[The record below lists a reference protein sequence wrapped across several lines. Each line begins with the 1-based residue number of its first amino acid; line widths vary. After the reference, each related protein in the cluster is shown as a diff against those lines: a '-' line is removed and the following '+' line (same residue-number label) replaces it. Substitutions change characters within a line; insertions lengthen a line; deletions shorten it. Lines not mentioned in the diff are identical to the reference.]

1 MARKKIRQKPQKKK
15 DSFKHRFF
23 NLKEEIAPLPFNT
36 LQYILGILVLF
47 ASFLVYLKT
56 LTPDI
61 GFHDSGDMIPASFHL
76 GICHPPGYPFYN
88 LFGKLFSTLLPI
100 GNIAYRFN
108 LMSAIF
114 ASLACMMV
122 YFISLK
128 VGTGLKPGTDL
139 KSGSGNRFKTWS
151 RFKTWNR
158 FKTWKWEVESNN
170 GNRDFSL
177 FTFHFSL
184 IIPAVVAAFMLC
196 FAITFWEQAVIAEK
210 YALNALFATL
220 LIFILLKWQE
230 TIVEV
235 KNPKSKIQ
243 NPKFYLYLFALTLG
257 LSFTHHMQTIY
268 LVPASIFFITI
279 AWWQNKKPSTLN
291 LEPSILI
298 KLICCFVLPLFLYL
312 YLPLRA
318 SVHPPLNWGDP
329 VTFPRFMDYI
339 TLKAYA
345 HFFVSSPQIW
355 LQNLQHHLT
364 NFFPHQFT
372 IWIVPLGIVGLILLI
387 AEKRRTGIFL
397 LLILLTDIAASIRY
411 GISNIEDYYIPGY
424 IIFSIFIGYGLMG
437 TARLIPKPLLITP
450 FILLPIIPYTTHH
463 FHCDHRNYFF
473 AHDLGVS
480 LIKNLDENAA
490 LFIKGDVN
498 GFPVWYLHYVENK
511 RQDVALI
518 DTPFLFQDWYAKEI
532 KYKYRDMKFELYP
545 TSATELG
552 LARFNEILTQTFDKR
567 PCYQYSDEPVP
578 KGFSTIPVWFFLKIL
593 KDNTPKVTILK
604 ELEKGATE
612 IILRGTNAPEVSKD
626 EKAFDIIRNCAG
638 GYNNRG
644 NNYLGMELY
653 EKAIE
658 ELNKSA
664 KIDANLPI
672 VHYNLGRA
680 YSGKKM
686 ISEAITNFK
695 KALELNPN
703 LTDIHRRMALLYEG
717 SGQVDEAISEYLEEV
732 KIAPSIELYTT
743 LARLYYGKKEIN
755 KVIEQCQ
762 NILRLDPNNYEALKN
777 MASLYFTQNR
787 LEEAKRAF
795 TTLLSKYPNDGYAQN
810 MLRTIQNKT
819 P

>member
-1 MARKKIRQKPQKKK
+1 MAKKKIRQKPQKKK
-15 DSFKHRFF
+15 DSFRHRFF
-23 NLKEEIAPLPFNT
+23 NLKEEVVSLPFNT
-36 LQYILGILVLF
+36 VQYIMGIFVLF
-47 ASFLVYLKT
+47 TSFLIYLKT

-128 VGTGLKPGTDL
+128 VGSSTEHFAR
-139 KSGSGNRFKTWS
+139 SREQKTPRS
-151 RFKTWNR
+151 MFHALC
-158 FKTWKWEVESNN
+158 SMLS
-170 GNRDFSL
+170 SL
-177 FTFHFSL
+177 
-184 IIPAVVAAFMLC
+184 IPAVVATFMLC
-196 FAITFWEQAVIAEK
+196 FAVTFWEQAVIAEK

-230 TIVEV
+230 LMVGV

-243 NPKFYLYLFALTLG
+243 NPKFYLYLFAFTLG
-257 LSFTHHMQTIY
+257 LSFAHHMQTIY
-268 LVPASIFFITI
+268 LVPASIFFITVVC
-279 AWWQNKKPSTLN
+279 WQNKKNSTHNLETSTL
-291 LEPSILI
+291 L
-298 KLICCFVLPLFLYL
+298 KAICCFALPLLLYL
-312 YLPLRA
+312 YLPIRA
-318 SVHPPLNWGDP
+318 FAHPPLNWGNP

-345 HFFVSSPQIW
+345 HFFISSPQIW

-364 NFFPHQFT
+364 RFFPHQFT

-397 LLILLTDIAASIRY
+397 LLILLTDIASSIRY

-424 IIFSIFIGYGLMG
+424 IVFSIFIGYGLRG
-437 TARLIPKPLLITP
+437 IARLIPNPLLMLP
-450 FILLPIIPYTTHH
+450 FILLPIIPYTIHY
-463 FHCDHRNYFF
+463 FHCNHKNYFF

-480 LIKNLDENAA
+480 LIKNLDDDAA

-498 GFPVWYLHYVENK
+498 GFPVWYLYYVENQ
-511 RQDVALI
+511 RQEVALL
-518 DTPFLFQDWYAKEI
+518 DTPFLSQDWYAQEI
-532 KYKYRDMKFELYP
+532 KYKYPDMKFELYP
-545 TSATELG
+545 TSGTELG
-552 LARFNEILTQTFDKR
+552 LARFNEILTQNFDKR
-567 PCYQYSDEPVP
+567 PCYQYSDEPIP
-578 KGFSTIPVWFFLKIL
+578 KGFTTIPVWFFLKIL
-593 KDNTPKVTILK
+593 KDNTPKATILK

-612 IILRGTNAPEVSKD
+612 IILRGINDPKVSKD
-626 EKAFDIIRNCAG
+626 EKANDIIRNCAG

-644 NNYLGMELY
+644 NNYLSMELY
-653 EKAIE
+653 DKAIE

-664 KIDANLPI
+664 KIDSKLPI
-672 VHYNLGRA
+672 VYYNLGRA

-686 ISEAITNFK
+686 IPEAITNFK

-717 SGQVDEAISEYLEEV
+717 SGQIDEAISEYLEEA
-732 KIAPSIELYTT
+732 KIAPSIELYNI
-743 LARLYYGKKEIN
+743 LARLYYEKKEIN

-762 NILRLDPNNYEALKN
+762 NILRLDPNNYDTLKN
-777 MASLYFTQNR
+777 LASLYFTQNR

-795 TTLLSKYPNDGYAQN
+795 TTLLSKYPDDGYSQN
-810 MLRTIQNKT
+810 MLREIQNK
-819 P
+819 